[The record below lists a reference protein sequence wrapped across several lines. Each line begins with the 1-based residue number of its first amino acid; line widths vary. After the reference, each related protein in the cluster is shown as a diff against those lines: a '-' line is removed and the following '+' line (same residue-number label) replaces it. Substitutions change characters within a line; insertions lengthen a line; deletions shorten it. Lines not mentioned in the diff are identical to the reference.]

1 MRHNLGLQ
9 GKDDKQ
15 ARQIILSPERRVQDS
30 QLRDGRLCQDE
41 ALIVGPVRM
50 ILFADYYRL
59 VRMYYQ

>member
-41 ALIVGPVRM
+41 ALIVGPVWM
-50 ILFADYYRL
+50 ILLLIITD
-59 VRMYYQ
+59 